1 MKENSRKVTIK
12 DVAAMAGVSKG
23 TVDRVIHKRG
33 EVSEESLRRVLD
45 VIDRIGYKPNVYASL
60 LASRRRYRI
69 VCLLPDFEP
78 GGFWEIAHRGVMR
91 AYEECRDFNVEVEEV
106 RYDQFDVESFRRTC
120 ADTLDNPPDAVL
132 IVPMFREQATEFAER
147 LDARDIPFVFIESRL
162 PDTSYLAY
170 YGMPVA
176 RSGYLAASLLL
187 RDRLADEVACF
198 RFLRSGDAVSN
209 TASVRQEGF
218 LQYLREHRPGCRLE
232 VDYLYPYACGEN
244 TEILDRFF
252 AAHPALRHVVVFN
265 SRAYIVAEYLRERKM
280 EGLTL
285 LGFDP
290 LERNVQ
296 SMKAGYIDL
305 IIAQKCETQAY
316 RGVKALCNRFV
327 FKTDPPCR
335 DNYMSMDILTAENVD
350 YYVDL
355 RTE

>member
-1 MKENSRKVTIK
+1 MKENGRKVTIK
-12 DVAAMAGVSKG
+12 DVAALAGVSKG
-23 TVDRVIHKRG
+23 TVDRVIHHRG
-33 EVSEESLRRVLD
+33 EVSEESLRKVLA
-45 VIDRIGYKPNVYASL
+45 VIEKMGYKPNVYASL

-78 GGFWEIAHRGVMR
+78 GGFWEIAHEGVMR
-91 AYEECRDFNVEVEEV
+91 AYGECRDFNVEVEEV
-106 RYDQFDVESFRRTC
+106 RYDQFEVESFRRTC

-132 IVPMFREQATEFAER
+132 IVPMFREQATAFTRQLAER
-147 LDARDIPFVFIESRL
+147 NIPFVFIESRL
-162 PDTSYLAY
+162 PDTPYLAY

-176 RSGYLAASLLL
+176 QSGYLAASLLL
-187 RDRLADEVACF
+187 RDPQAGEVACF
-198 RFLRSGDAVSN
+198 RFYRSGDAVSN

-218 LQYLREHRPGCRLE
+218 LQYLREHRPDCRLK
-232 VDYLYPYACGEN
+232 VDYLYPYACDEN
-244 TEILDRFF
+244 TKTLDRFF
-252 AAHPALRHVVVFN
+252 ATHPSLRRIVIFN

-280 EGLTL
+280 EGMTL

-290 LERNVQ
+290 LEKNVR
-296 SMKAGYIDL
+296 SMKEGYIGF
-305 IIAQKCETQAY
+305 IIAQKCGTQAY

-327 FKTDPPCR
+327 FKTDPRSR